1 MVKVSVIMPVFNGE
15 NYLEKSFES
24 LFNQTLKD
32 IELICV
38 DDGSTD
44 NSLDKLR
51 SLKDKYKH
59 VRIFKQE
66 NQGSGKARNYGMDK
80 ATGEYIAFLDAD
92 DIFVDN
98 DALEKMYEFGV
109 KNDSDIVCGN
119 LKRVS
124 LDGKLEDNFNYKDG
138 NYRYFSEF
146 EVIEPK
152 DYGVPWAF
160 YKNIFKTEFLNKFN
174 IRFPDLKRGQD
185 PVLMAEALTKV
196 DEIVGVPVDL
206 YGYNYAAGG
215 GANSKVDDY
224 TKKVDYIKHFKETF
238 KVLEEGGLGN
248 LSNKYK
254 EKLALYLK
262 LNRNRN
268 DQELHDIVWEI
279 FVENT
284 YYDKYK
290 ERLFNLRIP
299 NIIKEYDTTNP
310 EETYKTVKNS
320 FFNMNFVGNYFISY
334 ELMDEYLG
342 LVDTVNNNNDKKI
355 IEKIHKIL
363 QNRREELGV
372 KKDEL
377 TNKCDD
383 LTKINKDLDS
393 PFPEY
398 ILDDVLSYGYNKK
411 IESIQ
416 DRLLDIVYDPE
427 QNIPYELI
435 EEYNSLRDLSD
446 FSRNSKYIENQN
458 YKINSENEHMKR
470 QTEYLNKELSEL
482 KINQK

>member
-44 NSLDKLR
+44 NSLEKLY
-51 SLKDKYKH
+51 SLKEKYQLVK
-59 VRIFKQE
+59 IFEQE

-80 ATGEYIAFLDAD
+80 AIGEYIAFLDAD

-98 DALEKMYEFGV
+98 DALEKMYEFGE
-109 KNDSDIVCGN
+109 KNNADIVCGN

-124 LDGKLEDNFNYKDG
+124 LEGELEDNFNYKDG
-138 NYRYFSEF
+138 NYRYFSKY
-146 EVIEPK
+146 EVIKPK

-160 YKNIFKTEFLNKFN
+160 YKNIFKTEFLNEFN

-185 PVLMAEALTKV
+185 PVLMAKALTKV

-238 KVLEEGGLGN
+238 KVLEEGGLSN

-279 FVENT
+279 FVENN

-290 ERLFNLRIP
+290 ERLFNLRTP
-299 NIIKEYDTTNP
+299 KIIEEYDTTNS
-310 EETYKTVKNS
+310 EETYKTVKNG
-320 FFNMNFVGNYFISY
+320 FYNMNFVGNYFISY
-334 ELMDEYLG
+334 EMMDKYLG
-342 LVDTVNNNNDKKI
+342 LSQTVSNTDDKTT
-355 IEKIHKIL
+355 IEKINNTL
-363 QNRREELGV
+363 QNRREELSIQ
-372 KKDEL
+372 KEEL
-377 TNKCDD
+377 INKCDN
-383 LTKINKDLDS
+383 LTEINKDLDS
-393 PFPEY
+393 PFPSY
-398 ILDDVLSYGYNKK
+398 ILDDSISYGYNKK
-411 IESIQ
+411 IESLQ
-416 DRLLDIVYDPE
+416 DRLLDIVLDPE
-427 QNIPYELI
+427 QTIPYELI

-446 FSRNSKYIENQN
+446 FTRNSKYIENQN
-458 YKINSENEHMKR
+458 HKINSENEQMQMK
-470 QTEYLNKELSEL
+470 TEYLNKELSEL
-482 KINQK
+482 KLNQK